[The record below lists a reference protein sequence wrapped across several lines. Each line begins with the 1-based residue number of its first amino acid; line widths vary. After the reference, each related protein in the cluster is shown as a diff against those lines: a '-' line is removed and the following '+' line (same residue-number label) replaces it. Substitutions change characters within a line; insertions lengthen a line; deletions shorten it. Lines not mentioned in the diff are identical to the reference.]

1 MKEQG
6 QAPGRTAAECDHA
19 PTVSQLRCPCG
30 QFTVDAAVAWPQQ
43 VVDLE
48 RQLADEKGITDTAIR
63 HMENT
68 ERERDALQR
77 RIDEEIKA
85 GRILG

>member
-1 MKEQG
+1 MSDE
-6 QAPGRTAAECDHA
+6 ALLARIAN
-19 PTVSQLRCPCG
+19 
-30 QFTVDAAVAWPQQ
+30 
-43 VVDLE
+43 LE
-48 RQLADEKGITDTAIR
+48 RQVADEKGITETAIR

-77 RIDEEIKA
+77 RIDAEVKA